1 MFELNCNKHC
11 RNSYIQAIVAGAPGV
26 TSDIL
31 AQRNEGR
38 VLAVDRS
45 RHAVQMAARRFPEL
59 HLGVL
64 DVSSPHLA
72 DSWLQHEAFW
82 ELKGERVI
90 DFDQWFQQSYNL

>member
-1 MFELNCNKHC
+1 MFEVHWQLCNAEIDTFH
-11 RNSYIQAIVAGAPGV
+11 NHSTIVAGV

-45 RHAVQMAARRFPEL
+45 RHAIEMAQRRFPAL

-64 DVSSPHLA
+64 DVSSPRLA
-72 DSWLQHEAFW
+72 DSWRSLLV
-82 ELKGERVI
+82 LKGFEPELYI
-90 DFDQWFQQSYNL
+90 YI